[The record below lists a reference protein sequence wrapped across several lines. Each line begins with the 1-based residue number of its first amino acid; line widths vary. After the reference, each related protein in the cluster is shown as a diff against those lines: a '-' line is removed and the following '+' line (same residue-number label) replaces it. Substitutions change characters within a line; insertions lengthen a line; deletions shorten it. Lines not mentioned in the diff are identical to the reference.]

1 MVGAVLRSPGQI
13 DLSATVFPVQRDGRS
28 IFDRPFAKA
37 ALLEQRADSAGNAE
51 PAHDAIKG
59 VPSMIEQY
67 SAAGDSRIGAPVRPI
82 GRDGDCR
89 LRAQG
94 LPANC
99 PHGSDRHLLY
109 ERQNT
114 LAIR

>member
-1 MVGAVLRSPGQI
+1 
-13 DLSATVFPVQRDGRS
+13 
-28 IFDRPFAKA
+28 
-37 ALLEQRADSAGNAE
+37 
-51 PAHDAIKG
+51 
-59 VPSMIEQY
+59 MIEQY

-99 PHGSDRHLLY
+99 PHGADRAFIDERRNPVANRRLEPVVHGMNDAAAARRGRRNGLRILY
-109 ERQNT
+109 LRGQRLFTKDMEALHPAR
-114 LAIR
+114 A